1 MATPQTHNEE
11 EDVREKVGGWQ
22 PSNNKHTAKEH
33 NMSFWSRGWHDLN
46 LQAHQ

>member
-1 MATPQTHNEE
+1 MTTPQTHNEE
-11 EDVREKVGGWQ
+11 EDVREKVGGRQ
-22 PSNNKHTAKEH
+22 PLNNKHTAKEH